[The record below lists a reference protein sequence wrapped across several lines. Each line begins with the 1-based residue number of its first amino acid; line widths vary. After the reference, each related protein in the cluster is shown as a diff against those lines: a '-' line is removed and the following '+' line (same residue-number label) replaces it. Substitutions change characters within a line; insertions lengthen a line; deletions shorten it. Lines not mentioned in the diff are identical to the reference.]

1 MELPNYSQQLLLQL
15 YALCKEQRFCD
26 CTISIGNI
34 YFRAHKLVLAAAS
47 LLFKTLLDSTDAI
60 SIDASVVSPEEFAL
74 LLEMT
79 YTGKL
84 PMGKHNFSKI
94 ISLADS
100 LQMFDVAVGCKNLLT
115 NLVNCSVQGQ
125 VVRDISVLS
134 SEASGKESEKPQVE
148 VISSEGPEEPSSSL
162 EVSAMPADPEKA
174 KTQEINSD
182 PPVVQ
187 VAAEVTG
194 VTLHTAGVCSLSPVG
209 QIPSEA
215 KEANTET
222 GNSCLILYFISF
234 INLYLIEVQTS
245 IANYSI

>member
-1 MELPNYSQQLLLQL
+1 MDLPNYSQQLLLQL

-47 LLFKTLLDSTDAI
+47 LLFKTLLDNTDAI

-84 PMGKHNFSKI
+84 PVGKHNFSKI

-134 SEASGKESEKPQVE
+134 LEAGGKDSEKPQVE
-148 VISSEGPEEPSSSL
+148 VISSEGPGEPSSSL
-162 EVSAMPADPEKA
+162 DEVSTVPAGPEKA
-174 KTQEINSD
+174 KTQEVTHVATQEINSD

-187 VAAEVTG
+187 VAAEITG
-194 VTLHTAGVCSLSPVG
+194 VTPHTAEVCFPSVG
-209 QIPSEA
+209 QLPSQAE
-215 KEANTET
+215 EANTQA
-222 GNSCLILYFISF
+222 GNNPLILYFI
-234 INLYLIEVQTS
+234 
-245 IANYSI
+245 